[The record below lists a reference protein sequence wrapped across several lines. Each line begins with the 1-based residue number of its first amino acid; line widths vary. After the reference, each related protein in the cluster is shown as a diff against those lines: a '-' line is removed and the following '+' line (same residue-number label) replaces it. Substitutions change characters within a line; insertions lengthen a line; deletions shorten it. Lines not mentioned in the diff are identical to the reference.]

1 MTRVYLLSLSIL
13 CVSLHL
19 PFNLTSNATMWQASG
34 HLNGAGAKVN
44 LRVVLFEQAEPKG
57 YALFPWSSYCKE
69 DSF

>member
-1 MTRVYLLSLSIL
+1 MTCIYLLSLSLL

-44 LRVVLFEQAEPKG
+44 LRVVLFEPAEPKDH
-57 YALFPWSSYCKE
+57 ALVP
-69 DSF
+69 